1 MAKVIRKL
9 NQTVLARE
17 DRMPQTIWT
26 LHGLSLGISIRTSE
40 EALDGV
46 WFPLRERESLTL
58 VLLLARGGVD
68 IQSCHHFPR
77 RHRPGALT
85 VMLHPAG

>member
-1 MAKVIRKL
+1 MQGKDGQGNQEAKSDSAVKRRQDAPDSL
-9 NQTVLARE
+9 Q
-17 DRMPQTIWT
+17 
-26 LHGLSLGISIRTSE
+26 GLSLGISIRTSE

-85 VMLHPAG
+85 VMLTC